1 MKPVH
6 LVQQQRELQQQVGTA
21 VEAVSGPS
29 FPVAVKAL
37 ATILVV
43 ALVAF
48 GSTTLISPVGEAT
61 RSLTARDIGFL
72 AALALVI
79 GSGYWGILTSRTSI
93 DGEHIEQTW
102 LWHKTVDIAD
112 ITQLKL
118 VRVPGLDWLV
128 VPRLVVRTG
137 FGLTTFQAG
146 DPAVLSRFRLLA
158 HGA

>member
-1 MKPVH
+1 MKPVR

-29 FPVAVKAL
+29 FPMAVKAL
-37 ATILVV
+37 ATMLVI

-48 GSTTLISPVGEAT
+48 GAMSLISPAGEPAT
-61 RSLTARDIGFL
+61 LLSARDIGFL

-93 DGEHIEQTW
+93 DGERIEQTW
-102 LWHKTVDIAD
+102 LWHKSVDIAD

-128 VPRLVVRTG
+128 VPRLVIRTG
-137 FGLTTFQAG
+137 FGLTTFQTG

-158 HGA
+158 HGS